1 MAKSEKEIE
10 IEIVGKEWEEAL
22 DKAFKKANKNAK
34 IDGFRPGKAPKDVF
48 IKKYGKQSLYMDA
61 ADSAADMAY
70 QKLLKEHA
78 ESLYMDAADS
88 AADMAYQ
95 KLLKEHA
102 DDVKELV
109 ARPDIALK
117 DVNDEKIVFLFTLTT
132 RPEVK
137 LGKYKGLG
145 IKKYEVKDETEEIE
159 DAIYHMRE
167 RYAEDVIK
175 DETEEIED
183 AIYHMRERYAEDVIK
198 EGKIENG
205 DIAVIDFEGFV
216 DDKAFDGGK
225 SENYSLKIGSG
236 TFIPGFEEQLVGLK
250 SGDKKDVKVT
260 FPEDYHAEDLKG
272 KEAIFKVT
280 VHEVKEVKIPELD
293 KDFFDDLGMEG
304 INTKEELEAQVSEN
318 ILARKEM
325 EAENK
330 YLDDLL
336 EAASKNVKVDVPE
349 AMINEELDRMVQQ
362 YADHLKMQG
371 ITIEQFYQFTNSDEQ
386 ALKDQM
392 RPEAIKRITYRLM
405 LEEIAKEEKIEI
417 DDKTAKDEAKKLAE
431 KYQMK
436 EDEFL
441 SAFGGLDIVKYDMRM
456 RQAMEILKK

>member
-78 ESLYMDAADS
+78 
-88 AADMAYQ
+88 
-95 KLLKEHA
+95 

-145 IKKYEVKDETEEIE
+145 IKKDEVK
-159 DAIYHMRE
+159 A
-167 RYAEDVIK
+167 
-175 DETEEIED
+175 ETEEIED

-260 FPEDYHAEDLKG
+260 FPENYHAEDLKG

-336 EAASKNVKVDVPE
+336 EAAAKNVKVDIPE
-349 AMINEELDRMVQQ
+349 AMVNEELDRMVQQ

>member
-1 MAKSEKEIE
+1 MAKCEKEIE
-10 IEIVGKEWEEAL
+10 IIIEGKEWEGAL

-61 ADSAADMAY
+61 ADSAADLAY
-70 QKLLKEHA
+70 QKLLKEH
-78 ESLYMDAADS
+78 E
-88 AADMAYQ
+88 
-95 KLLKEHA
+95 E
-102 DDVKELV
+102 DVKDLV

-117 DVNDEKIVFLFTLTT
+117 DVNEEKIVFLFTLTT

-145 IKKYEVKDETEEIE
+145 VKKDEVKAEAEEIE
-159 DAIYHMRE
+159 DAINHMRE
-167 RYAEDVIK
+167 RYAEDVL
-175 DETEEIED
+175 
-183 AIYHMRERYAEDVIK
+183 K
-198 EGKIENG
+198 EGKIANG
-205 DIAVIDFEGFV
+205 DIAVIDFEGFI

-225 SENYSLKIGSG
+225 GENYSLKIGSG

-272 KEAIFKVT
+272 KEATFKVT
-280 VHEVKEVKIPELD
+280 VHEVKEVKVPELD

-304 INTKEELEAQVSEN
+304 INTKEELEAQISEN

-336 EAASKNVKVDVPE
+336 EAAAKDVKVEIPE
-349 AMINEELDRMVQQ
+349 AMINEELDRMVAQ

-371 ITIEQFYQFTNSDEQ
+371 ITIEQFYQFTNSDEA

-392 RPEAIKRITYRLM
+392 RPEAVKRITYRLM

-417 DDKTAKDEAKKLAE
+417 DDKAAKEEAKKLAE

-456 RQAMEILKK
+456 RKAMEILKK

>member
-10 IEIVGKEWEEAL
+10 IIIEGKEWEEAL
-22 DKAFKKANKNAK
+22 DKAFKKANKTAK
-34 IDGFRPGKAPKDVF
+34 IDGFRPGKAPKEVF
-48 IKKYGKQSLYMDA
+48 IKKYGKQSLYMEA
-61 ADSAADMAY
+61 ADGAADMAY
-70 QKLLKEHA
+70 QKLLK
-78 ESLYMDAADS
+78 D
-88 AADMAYQ
+88 
-95 KLLKEHA
+95 HA

-117 DVNDEKIVFLFTLTT
+117 DVNDEKIVFLFTLTM

-145 IKKYEVKDETEEIE
+145 IKKDEVKAEEKEIE
-159 DAIYHMRE
+159 DAINS
-167 RYAEDVIK
+167 
-175 DETEEIED
+175 
-183 AIYHMRERYAEDVIK
+183 MRERYAEDVIK

-216 DDKAFDGGK
+216 DGKAFDGGK

-236 TFIPGFEEQLVGLK
+236 TFIPGFEKQLIGLK
-250 SGDKKDVKVT
+250 SGDEKDVKVT
-260 FPEDYHAEDLKG
+260 FPEDYHAEGLKG
-272 KEAIFKVT
+272 KEATFKVKI
-280 VHEVKEVKIPELD
+280 HEVKEVKIPELD
-293 KDFFDDLGMEG
+293 KDFFEDLGMEG
-304 INTKEELEAQVSEN
+304 INTKEELEAQISEN

-336 EAASKNVKVDVPE
+336 EAAAKDVKVDVPE
-349 AMINEELDRMVQQ
+349 AMINEELDRMIGQ

-371 ITIEQFYQFTNSDEQ
+371 ITIEQFYQFTNSDEA

-405 LEEIAKEEKIEI
+405 LEEIAKKEKIEI
-417 DDKTAKDEAKKLAE
+417 DDKEAKEESKKLAE

-441 SAFGGLDIVKYDMRM
+441 NAFGGLDIVKYDMKM
-456 RQAMEILKK
+456 RKAMEILKK

>member
-10 IEIVGKEWEEAL
+10 IVVEGKEWEEAL

-48 IKKYGKQSLYMDA
+48 LKKYGK
-61 ADSAADMAY
+61 
-70 QKLLKEHA
+70 
-78 ESLYMDAADS
+78 ESLYMDAADM
-88 AADMAYQ
+88 AADIAYQ
-95 KLLKEHA
+95 KLLTEYA
-102 DDVKELV
+102 SDVQELV
-109 ARPDIALK
+109 AHPDIALT
-117 DVNDEKIVFLFTLTT
+117 DINDEKVTFKFTLTMK
-132 RPEVK
+132 PEVK

-145 IKKYEVKDETEEIE
+145 IKKDEVKAEAEEIE
-159 DAIYHMRE
+159 DAIKHMRE
-167 RYAEDVIK
+167 RYAEDVL
-175 DETEEIED
+175 
-183 AIYHMRERYAEDVIK
+183 K
-198 EGKIENG
+198 EGAIADG
-205 DIAVIDFEGFV
+205 DVAVIDFEGFI
-216 DDKAFDGGK
+216 DGKAFEGGK

-236 TFIPGFEEQLVGLK
+236 TFIPGFEDQLIGLK

-272 KEAIFKVT
+272 KEATFKVT

-293 KDFFDDLGMEG
+293 KDFFEDLGMEG
-304 INTKEELEAQVSEN
+304 INTKEELEAQISEN
-318 ILARKEM
+318 ILAQKEM

-330 YLDDLL
+330 YLDELL
-336 EAASKNVKVDVPE
+336 EAAAKDVKVEIPE
-349 AMINEELDRMVQQ
+349 AMINEELDRMVAQ

-371 ITIEQFYQFTNSDEQ
+371 ISIEQFYQFTNSDEQ

-417 DDKTAKDEAKKLAE
+417 DDKEAKEEAKKLAE

-456 RQAMEILKK
+456 RRAMEILKK

>member
-78 ESLYMDAADS
+78 
-88 AADMAYQ
+88 
-95 KLLKEHA
+95 

-145 IKKYEVKDETEEIE
+145 IKKDEVK
-159 DAIYHMRE
+159 A
-167 RYAEDVIK
+167 
-175 DETEEIED
+175 ETEEIED

-336 EAASKNVKVDVPE
+336 EAAAKNVKVDVPE

-371 ITIEQFYQFTNSDEQ
+371 ITIEQFYQFTNSDEG

-417 DDKTAKDEAKKLAE
+417 DDKEAKEEAKKLAE

>member
-10 IEIVGKEWEEAL
+10 IVVEGKEWEEAL

-48 IKKYGKQSLYMDA
+48 LKKYGK
-61 ADSAADMAY
+61 
-70 QKLLKEHA
+70 
-78 ESLYMDAADS
+78 ESLYMDAADM
-88 AADMAYQ
+88 AADIAYQ
-95 KLLKEHA
+95 KLLTEYA
-102 DDVKELV
+102 SDVQELV
-109 ARPDIALK
+109 ARPDIALT
-117 DVNDEKIVFLFTLTT
+117 DINDEKVTFKFTLTMK
-132 RPEVK
+132 PEVK

-145 IKKYEVKDETEEIE
+145 IKKDEVKAEAEEIE
-159 DAIYHMRE
+159 DAIKHMRE
-167 RYAEDVIK
+167 RYAEDVL
-175 DETEEIED
+175 
-183 AIYHMRERYAEDVIK
+183 K
-198 EGKIENG
+198 EGAIADG
-205 DIAVIDFEGFV
+205 DVAVIDFEGFI
-216 DDKAFDGGK
+216 DGKAFEGGK

-236 TFIPGFEEQLVGLK
+236 TFIPGFEDQLIGLK

-272 KEAIFKVT
+272 KDAIFKVT

-293 KDFFDDLGMEG
+293 KDFFEDLGMEG
-304 INTKEELEAQVSEN
+304 INTKEELEAQISEN

-330 YLDDLL
+330 YLDELL
-336 EAASKNVKVDVPE
+336 EAAAKDVKVEIPE
-349 AMINEELDRMVQQ
+349 AMINEELDRMVAQ

-417 DDKTAKDEAKKLAE
+417 DDKEAKEEAKKLAE

-456 RQAMEILKK
+456 RRAMEILKK

>member
-10 IEIVGKEWEEAL
+10 IIIEGKEWEGAL

-34 IDGFRPGKAPKDVF
+34 IDGFRPGKAPKEVF

-61 ADSAADMAY
+61 ADEAADMAY
-70 QKLLKEHA
+70 QKLLKD
-78 ESLYMDAADS
+78 Y
-88 AADMAYQ
+88 
-95 KLLKEHA
+95 A

-109 ARPDIALK
+109 ARPEIALK
-117 DVNDEKIVFLFTLTT
+117 DVNDDKITFLFTLTL
-132 RPEVK
+132 RPLVK

-145 IKKYEVKDETEEIE
+145 IKKDAIKAEAEEIE
-159 DAIYHMRE
+159 DAIN
-167 RYAEDVIK
+167 
-175 DETEEIED
+175 
-183 AIYHMRERYAEDVIK
+183 HMRERYAEDVIK
-198 EGKIENG
+198 EGAIASG

-216 DDKAFDGGK
+216 DGKAFDGGK

-250 SGDKKDVKVT
+250 SGDEKDVKVT
-260 FPEDYHAEDLKG
+260 FPADYHAEDLKG
-272 KEAIFKVT
+272 KNATFKVK
-280 VHEVKEVKIPELD
+280 VHEVKEVKVPELD
-293 KDFFDDLGMEG
+293 KDFFADLGMEG

-336 EAASKNVKVDVPE
+336 EAAAKNVEVDIPE
-349 AMINEELDRMVQQ
+349 AMINEELDRMIQQ
-362 YADHLKMQG
+362 YSEHLKMQG
-371 ITIEQFYQFTNSDEQ
+371 ITIEQFYQFTNSDEM
-386 ALKDQM
+386 ALRDQM
-392 RPEAIKRITYRLM
+392 RPEAVKRITYRLM

-417 DDKTAKDEAKKLAE
+417 DDKAAKEEAKKLAE

-441 SAFGGLDIVKYDMRM
+441 SAFGGLDIVKYDMKM
-456 RQAMEILKK
+456 RKAMEVLKK